1 MNENPKISPEL
12 QAIIDRCNNL
22 EDVPLDEINNTPE
35 LINANAHLEK
45 DKIELTKN
53 LEALRGESL
62 PDIEV
67 STKLYPD
74 DVLDK
79 RMDDALKKLDEI
91 KSARVDENGKTV
103 YNGDVKRDGHLDIVI
118 GLPASGKSSAV
129 ADKLSQK
136 YNSRIIDNDEA
147 KKVLPEYDNGFGAG
161 LVHKESQMI
170 SNEQMIASMEKHE
183 NLVIPKVGG
192 NLESITDIIDMA
204 NKYNYKSINVHYV
217 ELPKEKAMGR
227 LLGRL
232 VSQNRYLSPNLINK
246 YSNKLE
252 GNKIEKTYNALKEG
266 GYADGYSKWNNDVKR
281 GEQAKLIESQGIDE
295 FRQSD
300 RDNRGLNRS
309 NSEQVSENI
318 PNKESNRYNNTSTE
332 RNNKAFVS
340 DLQGTNRNG
349 KTKPDLSNNVK
360 KPSLRAKLNQN
371 KDIVDSTK
379 KDTPNKS
386 KDKHIDL

>member
-183 NLVIPKVGG
+183 NLVIPK
-192 NLESITDIIDMA
+192 
-204 NKYNYKSINVHYV
+204 
-217 ELPKEKAMGR
+217 EKAMGR